1 LPARYAI
8 FVAQLGRKFRRF
20 SLTLQRYEKFKAL
33 PNFSAKKAR
42 KKSMLLGELT
52 ESATVATV
60 ATVLFKPI
68 PPQIYTYIYIYIY
81 IYINIKFIFDFW
93 GRLILTVA
101 TVATVAKQ
109 P

>member
-1 LPARYAI
+1 
-8 FVAQLGRKFRRF
+8 
-20 SLTLQRYEKFKAL
+20 
-33 PNFSAKKAR
+33 
-42 KKSMLLGELT
+42 MLLGELT

-68 PPQIYTYIYIYIY
+68 PSQIYTYIYIYIY
-81 IYINIKFIFDFW
+81 IYINIKFTFDFW